1 MNYLFKS
8 FRNNFWRLLE
18 LFDDVTRLQS
28 PTMVEVSLKT
38 WRISLR
44 DIFSKCYKLIRLLP
58 LTWKSKTFLFFECPE
73 TVSMITQIGLFHR
86 VQVFLFLQAL
96 ETGQAREMSKQL
108 CENFRTLITRTKG
121 KNISNQH
128 FQSWGAEILRLTGIQ
143 ASNNEPHTQHAKI
156 RQSWTV
162 TLNTSPCS
170 WHCCCAFVSNSC

>member
-44 DIFSKCYKLIRLLP
+44 YIFSKCYKLIRLLP

-96 ETGQAREMSKQL
+96 ETGQAREMSKL
-108 CENFRTLITRTKG
+108 CANFRTLITRTKG
-121 KNISNQH
+121 K
-128 FQSWGAEILRLTGIQ
+128 
-143 ASNNEPHTQHAKI
+143 
-156 RQSWTV
+156 
-162 TLNTSPCS
+162 TSPTS
-170 WHCCCAFVSNSC
+170 ISKVGVLKFYVWLESKQVIMSHIHNMQKYDRVEP